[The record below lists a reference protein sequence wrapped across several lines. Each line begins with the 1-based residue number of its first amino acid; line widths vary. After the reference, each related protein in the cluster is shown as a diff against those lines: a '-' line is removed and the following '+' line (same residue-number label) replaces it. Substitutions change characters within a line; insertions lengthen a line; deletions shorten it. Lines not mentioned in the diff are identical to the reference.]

1 MIQKIIIADDHSLF
15 RQGLKAIIEKSTE
28 LEVVMEAINGKE
40 ALEGC
45 KKYKPDLVIMDV
57 TMPLMNGI
65 EATRK
70 IIEEC
75 ENIKILALSAH
86 VDRKFIS
93 EILSAGASGYLHK
106 NCNQQELLDAL
117 EQLSNGNMY
126 ICPDITGIV
135 VQDFVQNIKENQ
147 EPQNL
152 TSREYEVLQLVAEG
166 LSTKEIA
173 ENLHLSVKTIETH
186 RMHIME
192 KVNVTSVAALTKYAI
207 REGITSLE

>member
-1 MIQKIIIADDHSLF
+1 MIKKILIADDHRLF
-15 RQGLKAIIEKSTE
+15 RQGLKAIIEKLTDF
-28 LEVVMEAINGKE
+28 EVVMEAINGKE

-45 KKYKPDLVIMDV
+45 KKFKPDLVIMDV

-75 ENIKILALSAH
+75 ENIRILALSAH

-93 EILSAGASGYLHK
+93 EILTAGASGYLHK

-117 EQLSNGNMY
+117 EQLNNGNMY
-126 ICPDITGIV
+126 ICPDLTGIV

-147 EPQNL
+147 EPQHL

-173 ENLHLSVKTIETH
+173 ENLHLSIKTIETH

>member
-15 RQGLKAIIEKSTE
+15 RLGLKAIIEKLTDF
-28 LEVVMEAINGKE
+28 EVVMEATNGKE

-45 KKYKPDLVIMDV
+45 KKHKPDLVIMDV

-75 ENIKILALSAH
+75 ENIRILALSAH

-117 EQLSNGNMY
+117 EQLSSGNMY
-126 ICPDITGIV
+126 ICPDLTGIV

-147 EPQNL
+147 EPQHL

>member
-1 MIQKIIIADDHSLF
+1 MIKRIIIADDHSLF
-15 RQGLKAIIEKSTE
+15 RHGLKAIIEKSTK
-28 LEVVMEAINGKE
+28 LEVVMEAANGKE

-45 KKYKPDLVIMDV
+45 KKYNPDLVIMDV

-70 IIEEC
+70 IIKEC

-106 NCNQQELLDAL
+106 NCNQQQLLDAL

-135 VQDFVQNIKENQ
+135 VQDFVQNIKDNH
-147 EPQNL
+147 EPQHL

-166 LSTKEIA
+166 HSTKEIA

-207 REGITSLE
+207 REGITALE

>member
-15 RQGLKAIIEKSTE
+15 RQGLKAIIEKSTK
-28 LEVVMEAINGKE
+28 LEVVMEAANGKE

-126 ICPDITGIV
+126 ICPDLTGIV
-135 VQDFVQNIKENQ
+135 VQDFVQNIKENP
-147 EPQNL
+147 EPKNL

-166 LSTKEIA
+166 FSTKEIA